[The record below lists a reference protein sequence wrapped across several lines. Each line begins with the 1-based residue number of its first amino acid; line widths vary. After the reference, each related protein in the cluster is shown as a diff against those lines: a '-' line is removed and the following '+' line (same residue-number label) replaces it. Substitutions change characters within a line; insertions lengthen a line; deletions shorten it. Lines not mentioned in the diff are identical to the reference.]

1 MKNIYQAILNG
12 NNTNNT
18 AEILQEIFKILDEI
32 SKKNGFQ
39 YFLLGAS
46 ARNYWIQG
54 ITQKPRTTKDID
66 LALQLKNNQEFENI
80 TQELIKH
87 QFQKTDN
94 KFRFL
99 YKKIPVDIIPFGEIE
114 TDKQYDANKEIT
126 SAFGLEEAYKL
137 SEKVQES
144 GIIINIITLEDF
156 FLLKLLAWNDRPE
169 HRHKDAEDMCFILSN
184 FRKIN
189 ENVIYEPE
197 YSDLLDYLEPENEYS
212 VMLLAKKLKKILEF
226 DSFKQKIIE
235 ILEKQTQSGQISQLS
250 TAMKNTKIDYETILN
265 LLKLLL
271 EKIR

>member
-1 MKNIYQAILNG
+1 MTNIYQAILNG
-12 NNTNNT
+12 ND
-18 AEILQEIFKILDEI
+18 AEILQEIFEILDKI
-32 SKKNGFQ
+32 SKENEFQ

-54 ITQKPRTTKDID
+54 IPQKPRTTKDID

-80 TQELIKH
+80 TQALINN

-99 YKKIPVDIIPFGEIE
+99 YKDIPVDIIPFGEIE
-114 TDKQYDANKEIT
+114 TDNQYDAKKEIT

-137 SEKVQES
+137 SEKVQEN
-144 GIIINIITLEDF
+144 GIIIHIITLEDF

-169 HRHKDAEDMCFILSN
+169 HRQKDADDMCFILSN
-184 FRKIN
+184 LKKIN
-189 ENVIYEPE
+189 EDVVFDSE
-197 YSDLLDYLEPENEYS
+197 YLDLLDYLEDENEYS
-212 VMLLAKKLKKILEF
+212 VMLLARKLKKILEF
-226 DSFKQKIIE
+226 DDFKQKIIE
-235 ILEKQTQSGQISQLS
+235 ILEKQTQNGQTSKLS
-250 TAMKNTKIDYETILN
+250 TAMKNAKIEYETILN